1 MKLGSYY
8 EYLYIF
14 SCLEDHDMNILKMLT
29 AIAIVTVVSIT
40 AFGSFAVVTTPILAQ
55 ENMTSGGMTG
65 EGNMTQGTNMTGG
78 NMTSM
83 MSNSTG

>member
-1 MKLGSYY
+1 
-8 EYLYIF
+8 
-14 SCLEDHDMNILKMLT
+14 
-29 AIAIVTVVSIT
+29 VTIT
-40 AFGSFAVVTTPILAQ
+40 AFGSFAVVTTPVLAQ

-65 EGNMTQGTNMTGG
+65 EGNMTQGA

>member
-1 MKLGSYY
+1 MNP
-8 EYLYIF
+8 YIF
-14 SCLEDHDMNILKMLT
+14 SCPEDHDMNTQKMLGV
-29 AIAIVTVVSIT
+29 IAIVTLVAIT
-40 AFGSFAVVTTPILAQ
+40 AFGSFAVVTTPVIAQ

-65 EGNMTQGTNMTGG
+65 GNMTNGANMTGG

>member
-1 MKLGSYY
+1 LDSYY

-14 SCLEDHDMNILKMLT
+14 SCQKDNDMNILKMLT
-29 AIAIVTVVSIT
+29 AIAIVAVVTIT
-40 AFGSFAVVTTPILAQ
+40 AFGSFAVVTTPVLAQ

-65 EGNMTQGTNMTGG
+65 EGNMTQGA

>member
-1 MKLGSYY
+1 MNP
-8 EYLYIF
+8 YIF
-14 SCLEDHDMNILKMLT
+14 SCLDDYDMNTQKMLSV
-29 AIAIVTVVSIT
+29 IAIVTLVTIT
-40 AFGSFAVVTTPILAQ
+40 AFGSFAVVTNPVLAQ

-65 EGNMTQGTNMTGG
+65 GNMTQGTNITGG